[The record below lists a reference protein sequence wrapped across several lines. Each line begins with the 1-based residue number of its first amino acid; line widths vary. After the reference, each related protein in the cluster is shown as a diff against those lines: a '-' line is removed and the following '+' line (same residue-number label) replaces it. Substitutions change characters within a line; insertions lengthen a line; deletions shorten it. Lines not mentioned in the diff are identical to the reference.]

1 MKYALLIALMVVI
14 AAGIVYAEPR
24 ASMSGSGDFSA
35 SAVLWFSG
43 TNVTAQV
50 SGNLTLTGELAIGET
65 ESTFKAKGTLSGAAD
80 GDSNTMIGS
89 GWATFTARGTLDTGE
104 GITLRG
110 VINLST
116 DDINLASDTAETGA
130 GSLYVVLTLL
140 DQTLHLRGRATGT
153 AEGGFVTPD
162 DPNTMQLDGT
172 GSLTFTVVTREAVEK
187 GEPEDTGSSGEELSW
202 NPDEWSQDLRD
213 QFIRI
218 MQEESE

>member
-1 MKYALLIALMVVI
+1 MKYALLIALMVVVF
-14 AAGIVYAEPR
+14 AGIVYAKPNV
-24 ASMSGSGDFSA
+24 SMSGSGDFSA

-65 ESTFKAKGTLSGAAD
+65 ESTFEAKGTLSGAAD
-80 GDSNTMIGS
+80 GDSNSMIGS
-89 GWATFTARGTLDTGE
+89 GWATFTSRGTLDTGE

-110 VINLST
+110 AINLST
-116 DDINLASDTAETGA
+116 DDINLASDTAGTGA
-130 GSLYVVLTLL
+130 GSLYVVLTLP
-140 DQTLHLRGRATGT
+140 DQTLHLRGNATGT
-153 AEGGFVTPD
+153 AGGGFVTPD

-172 GSLTFTVVTREAVEK
+172 GSFTFAVAIRDAVVESTPNQGQSPA
-187 GEPEDTGSSGEELSW
+187 SELSW